1 MHWAGRYKGERWTQE
16 HDCLYWFRRW
26 TRELFGRDI
35 GGGLPDHSRLLTSA
49 AKMMAGDI
57 RREFGYVQ
65 TDCPAEGD
73 AVFLSQRS
81 RPHHIGM
88 VIFVDGAFRVLHALE
103 GAGVIISDR
112 LDLRSNGW
120 NIKGYFTYAG

>member
-1 MHWAGRYKGERWTQE
+1 MHWAGQYKGERWTPE

-57 RREFGYVQ
+57 RRDFGYVQ
-65 TDCPAEGD
+65 TDFPVEGD
-73 AVFLSQRS
+73 AVFLSQRY

-88 VIFVDGAFRVLHALE
+88 VIFIDGSFRVLHALE

-120 NIKGYFTYAG
+120 NVKGYFTYAG